1 MAVPCSQKE
10 GIYINPR
17 DEDFFSIPDECNDN
31 KTEVQE
37 WLGPYDMITMVN
49 QGTFMPN
56 EFGENRIDYSSR
68 IFLAPSDN
76 TVPNWTQTYMNTH
89 QLVDEIDILQIGQN
103 TELDFYSFDQAKAT
117 YSTNDNWPTVKDNP
131 NGRYKFNSVWI
142 EPNQDVFITE
152 RATYSMLEWAGDVGG
167 LFDGLVL
174 IAGIFIS
181 PIANYSLASRFASQL
196 QRLAQSDSK

>member
-89 QLVDEIDILQIGQN
+89 
-103 TELDFYSFDQAKAT
+103 
-117 YSTNDNWPTVKDNP
+117 
-131 NGRYKFNSVWI
+131 
-142 EPNQDVFITE
+142 
-152 RATYSMLEWAGDVGG
+152 
-167 LFDGLVL
+167 
-174 IAGIFIS
+174 
-181 PIANYSLASRFASQL
+181 
-196 QRLAQSDSK
+196 